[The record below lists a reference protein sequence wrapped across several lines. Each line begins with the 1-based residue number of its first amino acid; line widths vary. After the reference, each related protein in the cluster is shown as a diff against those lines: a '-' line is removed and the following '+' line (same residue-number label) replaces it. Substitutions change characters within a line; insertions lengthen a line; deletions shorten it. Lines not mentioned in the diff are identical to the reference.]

1 VPADSKWFTR
11 LVVAAAIV
19 QGIEQ
24 LDLRFPAVDSAV
36 AKEFAEC
43 RRWLLAERGG

>member
-24 LDLRFPAVDSAV
+24 LDLRFPKVDAAV
-36 AKEFAEC
+36 AQEFAQS
-43 RRWLLAERGG
+43 RKWLLAEGT